1 MKVQMTQQTMIHYQL
16 MTWNR
21 STYYD
26 GYYEHLETVINAEL
40 GMNGYSDED
49 VVSVS
54 FPHSRL
60 CIIACKSKER
70 QSE

>member
-1 MKVQMTQQTMIHYQL
+1 MKLFRIVL
-16 MTWNR
+16 PLN
-21 STYYD
+21 YD

-60 CIIACKSKER
+60 CIIA
-70 QSE
+70 

>member
-1 MKVQMTQQTMIHYQL
+1 MKLFRIVL
-16 MTWNR
+16 PLN
-21 STYYD
+21 YD

-60 CIIACKSKER
+60 CIIAAKVKRGNQNENNLYI
-70 QSE
+70 E